1 MQINLH
7 FKRSNRQKDLVN
19 STHKGAALGKLRTPR
34 GRRACRVHTWGK
46 GSNYGRRHVNTPEA
60 HPKKHSGL
68 NVTSSV
74 MRLRPVVKR
83 GSKNTER
90 EIGVIPRMI
99 SGNPHLATMR
109 AQIDSAPQ
117 NIGLEVEALLATAH
131 KAGETKAH

>member
-68 NVTSSV
+68 NVASSV

-83 GSKNTER
+83 RSKNTER
-90 EIGVIPRMI
+90 EIGSIPIVTVSNFQITTKREQI
-99 SGNPHLATMR
+99 AFAGPKSG
-109 AQIDSAPQ
+109 
-117 NIGLEVEALLATAH
+117 
-131 KAGETKAH
+131 